1 MSKKFKSQASSARA
15 ASAVFGSSSFAFGAP
30 TSGGFRSASTSLS
43 YITEQPDLSSVSNPN
58 VVVALRNLGKKD
70 STTKAKALEEL
81 QEHIGASKSADRIDP
96 GLLEAWVNLYPR
108 TSIDNSRRVRQLAHT
123 LQGSLTV
130 ISGKRIAPH
139 LPKVIGAWL
148 SGVYDSDKLVAR
160 AAQESITAAFTTE
173 DKRRALWKIYRDALV
188 DYAEDAILVQTPNS
202 LSDERST
209 SPDDAE
215 AKFIRVVGN
224 AIYLLCQV
232 LRTNFS
238 AAPDGGTVEVPEGLK
253 TILTD
258 KKLWGYSYSQDP
270 NLRRAVCTLVVVCTE
285 TASTHLD
292 WTAISACFIG
302 KALSSSQIGSARQL
316 SEALLALTLHRPEI
330 WTSDYSSK
338 SPASKR
344 LHQFLN
350 NGSQRGPADF
360 WDTVAALLRRIPLE
374 VWAPDYSDG
383 HIQLSSATALVTS
396 LRAGVT
402 NSDEPRQNLPA
413 AWSAYV
419 DTSFW
424 ILSMLADEDSKSTL
438 ANEELL
444 PLVAHYITQ
453 STQQVSWKLPPS
465 CDQRISSEI
474 LANVLHQGLNRVFE
488 TTWSRLCQEL
498 ADSMKLSLPESSK
511 DFAKSQDAV
520 IAQAQRLFR
529 LRTSVLRSVLDQAER
544 SYAGQVFQLNDE
556 ELVNVATELLDAR
569 NGKPY
574 SAAFVLE
581 RISAQSE
588 LPQPKGL
595 HSFLQ
600 SDALPLLNSPSAEY
614 VISMI
619 LTNGQNVQ
627 ETVSTLLHSEPS
639 DYCTAALR
647 RLLAQISMEDLTKN
661 SELES
666 FILHEVSTALRKQ
679 SVQQMTQA
687 VVRNPNLRSS
697 KLQNRCI
704 QCVIEHLSTDTDAAL
719 QRSALNLLLALL
731 TEANTANL
739 LFADPGSDFL
749 SRLLLLTDSQDPEVA
764 ELANLLIAKIRKESP
779 VGTSAA
785 TSSTK
790 VVQDQLSGSGFPLS
804 IFTLINLAK
813 DTLKS
818 APPDQSGTIAMLL
831 PSAQQWADALR
842 SHLAGR
848 RPRSL
853 VVTNALHGIVFM
865 IEQGAPQPTPHLRDA
880 DEFSLLFRLV
890 FYVTR
895 MASDTDILTL
905 LPSAQLE
912 ALYSHY
918 PLALQLVNEKLT
930 VDSANDI
937 WQNTTNEVVEEAA
950 DILSQGSS
958 LLQSW
963 LQDESLINTWI
974 DMIRSASDMTPQSF
988 LKGLAFTDIASRY
1001 ADEFGSG
1008 RLLSSFD
1015 TEINEMHKASEVIRS
1030 ASLLCACRD
1039 RISST
1044 QQGRKL
1050 VNELIA
1056 IGTDLRSPESSTGL
1070 RSLVLLDLLLDGNSD
1085 ALSEVPSQRLVFFV
1099 QTLSHLITETSDELG
1114 YQTQAMRLL
1123 DPMLSAA
1130 RDIYG
1135 AHWERIIQC
1144 IAAMWH
1150 DGNDLTDNVPLLHA
1164 SLRLYGRLRSL
1175 VASED
1180 CNDDLSDA
1188 WKAAEV
1194 SLEDGLVHCLDI
1206 FKGAKEETNQPLQI
1220 TAELLRRQL
1229 SHISPRHHVDLYPFL
1244 SSTEPAIRGA
1254 AYDLLHRSIPAE
1266 QEQRSLDLTL
1276 EQKVSHISDDLLSLL
1291 SDTPSQLEIG
1301 SRPLRQTYL
1310 LCWHLVFDHF
1320 TTASYK
1326 LREVYTSDIQEA
1338 HVLPQLLEVV
1348 CEMCRIT
1355 GRPLD
1360 GSKVDFETFELG
1372 TDDMGEKEEQR
1383 LVMHLYY
1390 CCLLYLPSLTRG
1402 WFLEQKNRV
1411 KLPLESWTQ
1420 KYFSPCLIAA
1430 AIRTVTDWVAS
1441 QSQDD
1446 TDASINVKASLGG
1459 SEIVASIAIDP
1470 ESPPI
1475 SLAVSLPA
1483 TYPLDSPTVSSRTRV
1498 GVSEKNW
1505 QSWLRTFQ
1513 IIIFSTG
1520 SIIEGLVA
1528 FRRNVQG
1535 ALKGQKVWD
1544 VPQHFPWDMP
1554 FQMVQKLQ
1562 QFELPTL
1569 PEQFQLRLKELT
1581 GSTGFGNAVVM
1592 TGLQPAQVSGVG
1604 LVEYICLQKPFSY
1617 AEAVF

>member
-15 ASAVFGSSSFAFGAP
+15 ASAVFGSSSFGFGAP
-30 TSGGFRSASTSLS
+30 TSGAFRSASSSLS

-81 QEHIGASKSADRIDP
+81 QEHIGTSKSADGADP

-123 LQGSLTV
+123 LQGSLTA

-173 DKRRALWKIYRDALV
+173 DKRRALWKIYRDALI
-188 DYAEDAILVQTPNS
+188 DYAEDAILVQTTNS

-238 AAPDGGTVEVPEGLK
+238 VATDGGAAGVPEGLK
-253 TILTD
+253 RILTD

-285 TASTHLD
+285 TVSTHLD
-292 WTAISACFIG
+292 WSAISACFVG
-302 KALSSSQIGSARQL
+302 KALASSQIGSARQL

-338 SPASKR
+338 SPASKK
-344 LHQFLN
+344 LHQFLK

-360 WDTVAALLRRIPLE
+360 WNTIAALLRRIPLE

-383 HIQLSSATALVTS
+383 HIQLSSATSLVTS
-396 LRAGVT
+396 LRAGVI

-419 DTSFW
+419 GTSFW
-424 ILSMLADEDSKSTL
+424 ILSMLPDEDSKSTL

-444 PLVAHYITQ
+444 PLVSHYITQ
-453 STQQVSWKLPPS
+453 STQQVSWKLPVS

-474 LANVLHQGLNRVFE
+474 LVNVLHQGLNRVFE

-498 ADSMKLSLPESSK
+498 ADSIKLSLPESSK

-520 IAQAQRLFR
+520 IAQAQRLFQ
-529 LRTSVLRSVLDQAER
+529 LRTSVSRSEVLSQAER
-544 SYAGQVFQLNDE
+544 SYAGQVFQQSDE
-556 ELVNVATELLDAR
+556 ELVNVATELLGAR

-581 RISAQSE
+581 RISTQPE

-600 SDALPLLNSPSAEY
+600 SGVLPLLNSPSAEY
-614 VISMI
+614 MISI
-619 LTNGQNVQ
+619 VLTNGQNVQ
-627 ETVSTLLHSEPS
+627 ETISTLLHSDPS

-647 RLLAQISMEDLTKN
+647 RLLAQISVEDLTKN

-666 FILHEVSTALRKQ
+666 FILHKVSTALQ
-679 SVQQMTQA
+679 EQPVQQMMQA
-687 VVRNPNLRSS
+687 VLRNPNLRSS
-697 KLQNRCI
+697 ILQNKCI
-704 QCVIEHLSTDTDAAL
+704 QSVIEHLSTDTDAAL
-719 QRSALNLLLALL
+719 QRSALNLLLSLL

-739 LFADPGSDFL
+739 LFADRGSDFL
-749 SRLLLLTDSQDPEVA
+749 SRLLLLSDSQDAEVA
-764 ELANLLIAKIRKESP
+764 ELANLLIAKIRTLSP
-779 VGTSAA
+779 GETSAA

-790 VVQDQLSGSGFPLS
+790 VVQDQLSGTGFPLS

-818 APPDQSGTIAMLL
+818 APRDQSGTIGMLF

-853 VVTNALHGIVFM
+853 VVTNALHGIIFM

-905 LPSAQLE
+905 LSSAQLE

-930 VDSANDI
+930 VESANDI

-958 LLQSW
+958 VLQSW

-974 DMIRSASDMTPQSF
+974 DIIRSTSDMTPQSF

-1015 TEINEMHKASEVIRS
+1015 TEINEMHKAPEVIRS
-1030 ASLLCACRD
+1030 ASLLSACRD
-1039 RISST
+1039 KISST

-1056 IGTDLRSPESSTGL
+1056 TGTGLRSPESSTGL
-1070 RSLVLLDLLLDGNSD
+1070 RSLVLLDLLLDGSSD

-1164 SLRLYGRLRSL
+1164 SLRLYSRLRSL
-1175 VASED
+1175 VASDD

-1188 WKAAEV
+1188 WKAAEA
-1194 SLEDGLVHCLDI
+1194 SLEDGLVHCLDL
-1206 FKGAKEETNQPLQI
+1206 FKEEKEETNQPLRI

-1229 SHISPRHHVDLYPFL
+1229 SHISPRHHADLYPFL
-1244 SSTEPAIRGA
+1244 SFTEPAIRGA

-1276 EQKVSHISDDLLSLL
+1276 EQKASHISNNLLSLL
-1291 SDTPSQLEIG
+1291 SNAPGQLEIG
-1301 SRPLRQTYL
+1301 PGPLRHTYL

-1320 TTASYK
+1320 TKASYK

-1420 KYFSPCLIAA
+1420 KYFSPSLIAA
-1430 AIRTVTDWVAS
+1430 AIRTVTEWVAN
-1441 QSQDD
+1441 QPQEDN
-1446 TDASINVKASLGG
+1446 DASISVKASLGG

-1535 ALKGQKVWD
+1535 ALKGQSEHANAEQEVWD

-1569 PEQFQLRLKELT
+1569 PQQFQLRLKDLKT
-1581 GSTGFGNAVVM
+1581 GFTGFGDAVVM
-1592 TGLQPAQVSGVG
+1592 TGAMWQRCKVS
-1604 LVEYICLQKPFSY
+1604 
-1617 AEAVF
+1617 